1 VTTMKTAPL
10 FLVILLFISCF
21 AGGPIEVTTDEGHT
35 PTNARFDGEEAAE
48 ELMVSLVNEARAD
61 AGLPALA
68 TDELLAQAARQHSW
82 EMISMDYFSHT
93 SPVPGNESVPQRV
106 ANAGSTA
113 VWVGENI
120 GAEYR
125 SRPYDYKALT
135 LGAFDGLM
143 NSPPH
148 RANILDA
155 DYNTI
160 GVGIAHSERDGMAGI
175 HVTQVFA
182 TRRFELDT
190 INLVPNNSRYR
201 VRLRGRQLVDGY
213 GGVFISGGDEEVS
226 DFVAVPAGDDGS
238 FSLDILLRPDSG
250 AYTLKL
256 GLGSSEYGSKDIY
269 NEFTVDTDR
278 PTDRALI
285 IGEDPW

>member
-1 VTTMKTAPL
+1 MKSAPL
-10 FLVILLFISCF
+10 FLVVLLFISCF
-21 AGGPIEVTTDEGHT
+21 AGGPVDYESYDNGPATIH
-35 PTNARFDGEEAAE
+35 ARFDGEENAE
-48 ELMVSLVNEARAD
+48 ELMVSLVNDARAD
-61 AGLPALA
+61 AGLPPLA
-68 TDELLAQAARQHSW
+68 VDELLTQAARQHSW

-106 ANAGSTA
+106 ANASSTA

-125 SRPYDYKALT
+125 SRPYEYKTLT

-182 TRRFELDT
+182 ARCFELDT
-190 INLVPNNSRYR
+190 INVVPHNSRYR
-201 VRLRGRQLVDGY
+201 LRLRGRQLVDGY
-213 GGVFISGGDEEVS
+213 GGVFISGGYDDIS
-226 DFVAVPAGDDGS
+226 DYVTVPAGDDGA

-269 NEFTVDTDR
+269 NEFSVDTNQ

-285 IGEDPW
+285 IGADPW